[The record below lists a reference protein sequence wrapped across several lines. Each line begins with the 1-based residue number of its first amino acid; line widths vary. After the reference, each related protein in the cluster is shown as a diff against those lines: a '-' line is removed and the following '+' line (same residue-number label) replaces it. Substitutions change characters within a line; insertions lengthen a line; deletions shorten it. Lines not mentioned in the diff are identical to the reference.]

1 MANKSFF
8 RFLKKKQKSVCF
20 EKFKVI
26 ENSNS
31 DLKGRFVYILAFG
44 F

>member
-8 RFLKKKQKSVCF
+8 RFLKKRKSVCF